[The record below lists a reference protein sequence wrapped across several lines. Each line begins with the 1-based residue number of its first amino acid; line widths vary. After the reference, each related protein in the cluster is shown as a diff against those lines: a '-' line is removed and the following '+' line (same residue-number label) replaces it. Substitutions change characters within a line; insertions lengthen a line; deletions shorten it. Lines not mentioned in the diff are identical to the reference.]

1 MTLGQRYDGTVRKI
15 LPVACPSLLIFWT
28 GLAALCSFAMP
39 TAAEKSAIVAK
50 QGALP
55 NSYLMLVA
63 GNRAYT
69 LTPEQL
75 TVFAQSPYDGLAVR
89 FLAQYDTTP
98 PPAAEEMTARL
109 QELKKTNAKDYW
121 PWVSLNRMV
130 GRDPDFNSPY
140 GRDPYFARTSG
151 LDLEGKSGAKKDFL
165 QIWANSMRAARK
177 AGMPGMVADLELYLN
192 YKAYEPALLA
202 KQIGKPVDE
211 TLQLL
216 NRLGMQLAD
225 AAAQEYPDGTIW
237 FLFTDLG
244 QLGWKTEGTVKYYP
258 TPAYIVLGLLEEI
271 RLKNYGLHVIS
282 GGEVGLE
289 YCSFNLEHLKRK
301 IDGRSRDF
309 APHLQRYPGILELAG
324 TMILWPER
332 KSKTD
337 FMAEGGCGKS
347 EAATVEE
354 QEPYLELLF
363 STYRHNWI
371 YGTHNSGYDPF
382 NPATASRFNGAILR
396 ARAAAKKHPSMN

>member
-1 MTLGQRYDGTVRKI
+1 MSSSERKSGI
-15 LPVACPSLLIFWT
+15 PHKVLLFTFPMCLIFWT
-28 GLAALCSFAMP
+28 GL
-39 TAAEKSAIVAK
+39 TAIYLLARPIATAQSGTAAK

-63 GNRAYT
+63 GNRANT

-75 TVFAQSPYDGLAVR
+75 TLFAQSPYDGLAVR
-89 FLAQYDTTP
+89 FLTQYDTTP

-109 QELKKTNAKDYW
+109 LELKKANGKNYW

-130 GRDPDFNSPY
+130 GKDPDFDSPY

-151 LDLEGKSGAKKDFL
+151 LDLEGKSGARRDFL
-165 QIWANSMRAARK
+165 RIWGNSMHAARQ

-192 YKAYEPALLA
+192 YKAYEPARLA

-244 QLGWKTEGTVKYYP
+244 QLGWKVDGNVKYYP

-271 RLKNYGLHVIS
+271 RLRNYGLHVIS

-289 YCSFNLEHLKRK
+289 YCSFDLEHLKRK
-301 IDGRSRDF
+301 IDGRARDF
-309 APHLQRYPGILELAG
+309 APHLQKYPTTLELAG
-324 TMILWPER
+324 TMILWPDR
-332 KSKTD
+332 GSKTD
-337 FMAEGGCGKS
+337 FMAEGPCGKS
-347 EAATVEE
+347 DAATVEE
-354 QEPYLELLF
+354 QEPYMELLF
-363 STYRHNWI
+363 STYRYNWI

-382 NPATASRFNGAILR
+382 NPATAARFNGAILQ
-396 ARAAAKKHPSMN
+396 AKAAARKRASAN